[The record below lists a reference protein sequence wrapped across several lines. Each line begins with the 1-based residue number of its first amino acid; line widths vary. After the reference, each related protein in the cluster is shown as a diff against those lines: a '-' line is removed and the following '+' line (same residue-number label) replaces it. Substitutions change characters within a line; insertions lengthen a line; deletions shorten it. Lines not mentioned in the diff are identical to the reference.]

1 MQTSVERYEAMYLAD
16 ETVRTDAYRDLVER
30 YYDLVTDFYERGWG
44 KSFHFA
50 PRFPGETF
58 ALSIQRHEHALA
70 LELGLRAEERV
81 LDVGCGVGGPM
92 RAIARLTG
100 ARIDGINTNEGQLAR
115 LARHTEAEGLS
126 GLCRGIYGDFM
137 RLPSA
142 DASYDAAY
150 AIEATCHAPDRNVV
164 FGEIAR
170 VLVPGGRFGGYE
182 WVVTERFDAND
193 AHHRELAAR
202 ICRGN
207 GLPKLTDASDVRRAL
222 ERSGFTDIVLRDVAV
237 PGNGQTPWYAPLEG
251 EGATPA
257 RISRA
262 PFMRP
267 IVRQSL
273 ALAERAGLVPEG
285 TRRVSDILNDGADA
299 LIEAGRLGIF
309 TPCLFFLA
317 HKPSDAC
324 PSPRPQH

>member
-1 MQTSVERYEAMYLAD
+1 MQTSVERYEAMYLSD

-50 PRFPGETF
+50 PRFAHETF
-58 ALSIQRHEHALA
+58 ELAIQRHEHVLALA
-70 LELGLRAEERV
+70 LGLSKGMRV
-81 LDVGCGVGGPM
+81 LDLGCGVGGPM

-115 LARHTEAEGLS
+115 LARHTEKEGLS
-126 GLCRGIYGDFM
+126 ALCRGVYGDFM
-137 RLPSA
+137 RLPSE

-150 AIEATCHAPDRNVV
+150 AIEATCHAPDRVVV
-164 FGEIAR
+164 FSEVAR
-170 VLVPGGRFGGYE
+170 ALVPGGKFGGYE
-182 WVVTERFDAND
+182 WVLTEKYDAAD
-193 AHHRELAAR
+193 PHHRELAAQ

-207 GLPKLTDASDVRRAL
+207 GLPRLTDAHDVKLAL
-222 ERSGFTDIVLRDVAV
+222 ERAGFRKIVIEDVAPEPV
-237 PGNGQTPWYAPLEG
+237 GGAPWYAPLEG

-257 RISRA
+257 RLSRI

-267 IVRQSL
+267 VVRTALSL
-273 ALAERAGLVPEG
+273 AEQAKLVPEG

-299 LIEAGRLGIF
+299 LVEAGRLGIF

-317 HKPSDAC
+317 EKP
-324 PSPRPQH
+324 

>member
-50 PRFPGETF
+50 PRYPHETF
-58 ALSIQRHEHALA
+58 ELAIQRHEHVLA
-70 LELGLRAEERV
+70 LRLGLTAGMRV

-115 LARHTEAEGLS
+115 LARHTEHEGLTA
-126 GLCRGIYGDFM
+126 LCRGVYGDFM

-142 DASYDAAY
+142 DESYDAAY
-150 AIEATCHAPDRNVV
+150 AIEATCHAPDRKVV
-164 FGEIAR
+164 FAEIAR
-170 VLVPGGRFGGYE
+170 ALVPGGRFGGYE
-182 WVVTERFDAND
+182 WVVTDKFDAAD
-193 AHHRELAAR
+193 PHHRELAAR

-207 GLPKLTDASDVRRAL
+207 GLPKMTDASDVRDAL
-222 ERSGFTDIVLRDVAV
+222 ERAGFEVLALEDAA
-237 PGNGQTPWYAPLEG
+237 GDQGEGAPWYAPLEG

-257 RISRA
+257 RLSRL

-267 IVRQSL
+267 VMRT
-273 ALAERAGLVPEG
+273 ALATAEKLKLVPEG

-299 LIEAGRLGIF
+299 LVEAGRLGIF

-317 HKPSDAC
+317 RKQGDAC
-324 PSPRPQH
+324 RSPRPQS